1 MLMKNLLAIKP
12 VKDLEAESAKGEL
25 RRTLGPWA
33 LTSIGIGGIIGTGIF
48 VLTGLAAAQ
57 HAGPA
62 IVLSFIIAGIGC
74 VFAGL
79 CYAEFAS
86 MIPVSGSAYA
96 YSYAT
101 LGEGVAWFIGWNLVL
116 EYLFAASTVSVGWSR
131 YLVKFLDAVGINFIP
146 PALSS
151 APIDYTVEQ
160 GFFATGAMFNLP
172 AVVIVTVVTIIL
184 MLGIRQSSLVNSII
198 VAVKVGIVVLVIG
211 FGAFYVTADYWTPFI
226 PENTGTWGT
235 YGWSGIVRAS
245 GIIFF
250 AYIGFDAVS
259 TAAQEAKNP
268 QRDVPF
274 GILASLII
282 CTILYVLMSAVLTGM
297 LEYPKLND
305 AAPVATALEAH
316 PSLRWLSIPV
326 TFGALAGLTSVILVM
341 MLAQSR
347 IFYSMS
353 RDGLLPPRFRVCHP
367 QWQTPVFSTV
377 LTGIGAGL
385 MGGLLPLNVLG
396 ELVSAGTLMAFVTVC
411 IGIMVLRVTKPE
423 LPRPFRVKWVWFVG
437 IGGTVFCGLMLGS
450 LFMTGGTWY
459 RIVGWTVIGFIV
471 YFGYG
476 YRNSTLRNGSQ
487 SGTIGGVSTQTSK

>member
-1 MLMKNLLAIKP
+1 MLMKNLLA
-12 VKDLEAESAKGEL
+12 VKSIEDLKAESDKGEL
-25 RRTLGPWA
+25 RRTLGPTA
-33 LTSIGIGGIIGTGIF
+33 LTAIGIGGIIGTGIF

-62 IVLSFIIAGIGC
+62 IVLSFIIAGLGC
-74 VFAGL
+74 IFAGL
-79 CYAEFAS
+79 CYAEFAA

-101 LGEGVAWFIGWNLVL
+101 LGEGIAWFIGWNLVL

-131 YLVKFLDAVGINFIP
+131 YLVKLLEEFDMNVIP
-146 PALSS
+146 AALSS
-151 APIDYTVEQ
+151 APIDYTLEK

-172 AVVIVTVVTIIL
+172 AVFIVAVVTVIL
-184 MLGIRQSSLVNSII
+184 VLGIRQSSMVNAVV
-198 VAVKVGIVVLVIG
+198 VAIKVGIVVLVIG
-211 FGAFYVTADYWTPFI
+211 FGAFYVTADNWHPFI
-226 PENTGTWGT
+226 PENTGVWGQ
-235 YGWSGIVRAS
+235 YGWSGIIRAS

-259 TAAQEAKNP
+259 TAAQESKNP
-268 QRDVPF
+268 QRDVPT
-274 GILASLII
+274 GILASLVI
-282 CTILYVLMSAVLTGM
+282 CTILYILMSAVLTGM

-305 AAPVATALEAH
+305 AAPVAAALQSH
-316 PSLRWLSIPV
+316 PELRWLTIPV
-326 TFGALAGLTSVILVM
+326 VFGALAGLTSVILVM

-353 RDGLLPPRFRVCHP
+353 RDGLLPPMFRACHP

-396 ELVSAGTLMAFVTVC
+396 ELVSSGTLLAFVTVC
-411 IGIMVLRVTKPE
+411 IGIMVLRVTKPG
-423 LPRPFRVKWVWFVG
+423 LPRPFKVKGVWLVG
-437 IGGTVFCGLMLGS
+437 GLGTLFCGLMLIS
-450 LFMTGGTWY
+450 LFLTGGTWY
-459 RIVGWTVIGFIV
+459 RIVGWTILGFIV

-476 YRNSTLRNGSQ
+476 YKHSTLRNSTPP
-487 SGTIGGVSTQTSK
+487 SGAVPARAQLSK

>member
-1 MLMKNLLAIKP
+1 MLKNLLA
-12 VKDLEAESAKGEL
+12 VKSVEDLEAESAKGEL
-25 RRTLGPWA
+25 RRSLGPTA
-33 LTSIGIGGIIGTGIF
+33 LTAIGIGGIIGTGIF

-79 CYAEFAS
+79 CYAEFAA

-131 YLVKFLDAVGINFIP
+131 YLVKFLDAIGLNFIP

-160 GFFATGAMFNLP
+160 GFVATGAMLNLP
-172 AVVIVTVVTIIL
+172 AVLIVTVVTIIL
-184 MLGIRQSSLVNSII
+184 MLGIKQSSTTNAII
-198 VAVKVGIVVLVIG
+198 VAIKVGIVVLVIG
-211 FGAFYVTADYWTPFI
+211 FGAFYITVDYWKPFI
-226 PENTGTWGT
+226 PENTGNWGQF
-235 YGWSGIVRAS
+235 GWSGIVRAS

-316 PSLRWLSIPV
+316 PGLLWLSIPV

-423 LPRPFRVKWVWFVG
+423 LPRPFRVKGVWFVG
-437 IGGTVFCGLMLGS
+437 IGGTLFCGLMLGS

-459 RIVGWTVIGFIV
+459 RIVGWTVIGMLV

-476 YRNSTLRNGSQ
+476 YRNSALRAAAA
-487 SGTIGGVSTQTSK
+487 TS

>member
-1 MLMKNLLAIKP
+1 MLKNLLALKP
-12 VKDLEAESAKGEL
+12 VQDLETESAKGEL
-25 RRTLGPWA
+25 RRTLGPMA
-33 LTSIGIGGIIGTGIF
+33 LTAIGIGGIIGTGIF

-79 CYAEFAS
+79 CYAEFAA

-131 YLVKFLDAVGINFIP
+131 YLVKFLDAIGLNFIP

-172 AVVIVTVVTIIL
+172 AVLIVTVVTIIL

-198 VAVKVGIVVLVIG
+198 VSVKVGIVVLVIG
-211 FGAFYVTADYWTPFI
+211 FGAFYITADYWQPFI

-268 QRDVPF
+268 QRDVPI

-305 AAPVATALEAH
+305 AAPVAAALEAH
-316 PSLRWLSIPV
+316 AGLRWLSIPV
-326 TFGALAGLTSVILVM
+326 IFGALAGLTSVILVM

-411 IGIMVLRVTKPE
+411 IGIMVLRVTKPDV
-423 LPRPFRVKWVWFVG
+423 PRPFRVKWVWFVG
-437 IGGTVFCGLMLGS
+437 IGGTVFCGLMLAS

-459 RIVGWTVIGFIV
+459 RIVGWTFIGFLV

-476 YRNSTLRNGSQ
+476 YRHSALRNGSP
-487 SGTIGGVSTQTSK
+487 SSTIGGVSTQTSK

>member
-1 MLMKNLLAIKP
+1 MLKNLLA
-12 VKDLEAESAKGEL
+12 VKSVKELEAESAKGEL
-25 RRTLGPWA
+25 RRTLGPMA
-33 LTSIGIGGIIGTGIF
+33 LTAIGIGGIIGTGIF

-151 APIDYTVEQ
+151 APIDYTIEQ
-160 GFFATGAMFNLP
+160 GFFATGAMLNLP
-172 AVVIVTVVTIIL
+172 AVFIVTVVTIIL
-184 MLGIRQSSLVNSII
+184 MLGIKQSSTTNAII
-198 VAVKVGIVVLVIG
+198 VAIKVGIVVLVIG
-211 FGAFYVTADYWTPFI
+211 FGAFYVTADHWSPFI

-235 YGWSGIVRAS
+235 FGWSGIIRAS

-437 IGGTVFCGLMLGS
+437 IGGTVFCGLMLAS

-476 YRNSTLRNGSQ
+476 YRHSTLRNG
-487 SGTIGGVSTQTSK
+487 GRAPIGGVSTQTSE

>member
-1 MLMKNLLAIKP
+1 MLKNLLAIKP

-25 RRTLGPWA
+25 RRTLGPGA
-33 LTSIGIGGIIGTGIF
+33 LTAIGIGGIIGTGIF

-151 APIDYTVEQ
+151 APMDYTVEQ

-184 MLGIRQSSLVNSII
+184 VLGIRQSSLVNSII

-211 FGAFYVTADYWTPFI
+211 FGAFYVTADYWSPFI

-235 YGWSGIVRAS
+235 YGWSGVVRAS

-316 PSLRWLSIPV
+316 PGLRWLSIPV

-411 IGIMVLRVTKPE
+411 IGIMVLRVTKPD
-423 LPRPFRVKWVWFVG
+423 LPRPFRVKGVWFVG
-437 IGGTVFCGLMLGS
+437 IGGTLFCGLMLGS

-459 RIVGWTVIGFIV
+459 RIVGWTILGFIV

-476 YRNSTLRNGSQ
+476 YKHSTLRNGS
-487 SGTIGGVSTQTSK
+487 SGAIGGVSTQTGK

>member
-1 MLMKNLLAIKP
+1 MLKNLLA
-12 VKDLEAESAKGEL
+12 VKSVQELEAESAKGEL
-25 RRTLGPWA
+25 RRSLGPGA
-33 LTSIGIGGIIGTGIF
+33 LTAIGIGGIIGTGIF

-131 YLVKFLDAVGINFIP
+131 YLVKFLDAIGVNFIP

-160 GFFATGAMFNLP
+160 GFFTTGAMLNLP
-172 AVVIVTVVTIIL
+172 AVFIVTVVTIIL
-184 MLGIRQSSLVNSII
+184 MLGIKQSSTTNAII
-198 VAVKVGIVVLVIG
+198 VAIKVGIVVLVIG
-211 FGAFYVTADYWTPFI
+211 FGAFYVTADYWSPFI

-235 YGWSGIVRAS
+235 YGWSGVVRAS

-316 PSLRWLSIPV
+316 PGLRWLSIPV

-367 QWQTPVFSTV
+367 QWQTPVFSTG

-423 LPRPFRVKWVWFVG
+423 LPRPFRVKGVWFVG
-437 IGGTVFCGLMLGS
+437 IGGTLFCGLMLGS

-459 RIVGWTVIGFIV
+459 RIVGWTILGFIV

-476 YRNSTLRNGSQ
+476 YKHSTLRNGS
-487 SGTIGGVSTQTSK
+487 SGAIGGVSTQTGK